1 MTKFLLF
8 ASPNYY
14 PYGGL
19 RDCKGV
25 YDTLAET
32 EAAIAALDYGF
43 SITDFHVLQMPEM
56 IVHDYYN
63 DRTRAHSKPLSEF
76 MQAEED

>member
-8 ASPNYY
+8 AAPNYY

-32 EAAIAALDYGF
+32 EAAIAALDAGF
-43 SITDFHVLQMPEM
+43 MDDCHVLQVPEM
-56 IVHDYYN
+56 IVHDYHYN
-63 DRTRAHSKPLSEF
+63 RTRAYSEPLSEF
-76 MQAEED
+76 MQAEDD